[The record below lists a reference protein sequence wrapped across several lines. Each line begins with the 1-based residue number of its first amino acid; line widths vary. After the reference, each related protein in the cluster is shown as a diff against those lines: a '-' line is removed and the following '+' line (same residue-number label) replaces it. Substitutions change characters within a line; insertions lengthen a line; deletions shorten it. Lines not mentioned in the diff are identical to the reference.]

1 MRPMSPP
8 SWIVVAVAV
17 DRGGDACGVPAAP
30 DRAGDLQRSI
40 WRVFGWT
47 WLIPLHRR
55 RVVHHGRTFGR
66 SSPIASN
73 GTGFS
78 DTTARS
84 VRERVVAS
92 VEALLGVARDLEGMA
107 SAIER

>member
-1 MRPMSPP
+1 VDVVDSASPAACSP
-8 SWIVVAVAV
+8 SWPHL
-17 DRGGDACGVPAAP
+17 REEQP
-30 DRAGDLQRSI
+30 DRFERY
-40 WRVFGWT
+40 R
-47 WLIPLHRR
+47 
-55 RVVHHGRTFGR
+55 
-66 SSPIASN
+66 
-73 GTGFS
+73 FS